1 MVAPE
6 LAESLSAIPYPV
18 QYAIFGEE
26 FPAANPEGMRRQA
39 QAYRRASDDIEQVR
53 DYARSVIGR
62 IPSLM
67 EGNAGKEA
75 RKSAQRLESAL
86 ASQSSAAVVLAEEL
100 EAAAAD
106 LEKTQWEMVVFGLMV
121 AYQIMTLVAGGPAG
135 MVAGKTVLAAGRTRF
150 LSMLKGL
157 VSRLA
162 SGRAPMTV
170 IRSGRV
176 PMALIRR
183 TAVYAG
189 LPAGVDALAQGVQ
202 IAQGHRRGW
211 DTKSVLFMG
220 LAGAGGGLG
229 GELIARKTHGLLHG
243 MASQRLRH
251 AAVQMSGGVGGV
263 LGGTASMGLVTGQF
277 SLTSASLINGLA
289 MGMVG
294 AGKGVRADDRP
305 LPGLGGEDIVRAP
318 SSDPWNIDTAAFI
331 DGNPHTYHEFR
342 QTMLNLAERHP
353 DRTSWRV
360 IGHTRGGLPMEML
373 SIHGGPTNILLIN
386 DPHPMEPVGRTTTH
400 ALAEATLADPQLL
413 ADASYH
419 IIISSDPDSSVLNN
433 RWPATE
439 GPVDMAAF
447 NLGIHRGAMS
457 DQPDHNFPAPWQPE
471 SPLPETRAQMRI
483 MGELGPEITFSLHNT
498 DFEGAYLFV
507 GHNHARPATE
517 IVSTMPDILHTA
529 ATQRGI
535 PVAETTP
542 DAEGMPTVGR
552 GVFEVPPYPTS
563 PPARDAQPTARGA
576 SSMEPAMGW
585 RQRSKYP
592 YGTTVP
598 RPSGA
603 ARPSTCSTRHS
614 PYSTTSPI
622 VCRHIS
628 SPPPSV
634 NPQTSAFV
642 SCAKQP
648 LVGPSPP
655 YLSTTPKPPTGNPC
669 DSAALCY
676 AISMRPCPHTPAIP
690 TQPGNSSSSV
700 TLSTT
705 TTAGGHAT
713 VRTIWR
719 PRGYHCAIRPEYSS
733 RSFCS

>member
-1 MVAPE
+1 M
-6 LAESLSAIPYPV
+6 
-18 QYAIFGEE
+18 
-26 FPAANPEGMRRQA
+26 
-39 QAYRRASDDIEQVR
+39 
-53 DYARSVIGR
+53 
-62 IPSLM
+62 
-67 EGNAGKEA
+67 
-75 RKSAQRLESAL
+75 
-86 ASQSSAAVVLAEEL
+86 AEEL

-135 MVAGKTVLAAGRTRF
+135 MAAGKTVLAAGRTRF

-229 GELIARKTHGLLHG
+229 GELIARKTHGLLSG

-277 SLTSASLINGLA
+277 SLTRASLINGLA
-289 MGMVG
+289 MGLVG
-294 AGKGVRADDRP
+294 AGKGVRADDSP
-305 LPGLGGEDIVRAP
+305 LAGLGGEDIVRAP
-318 SSDPWNIDTAAFI
+318 SSDPWDIDTAAFI
-331 DGNPHTYHEFR
+331 DGNPQTYHEFR

-353 DRTSWRV
+353 ARTSWRV

-400 ALAEATLADPQLL
+400 ALAEAAMADPRLL

-457 DQPDHNFPAPWQPE
+457 GQPDHNFPTPWQPE

-483 MGELGPEITFSLHNT
+483 MGEFDPVITFSLHNT
-498 DFEGAYLFV
+498 DFEGAYVFV

-517 IVSTMPDILHTA
+517 IVSTMSDILHTA

-552 GVFEVPPYPTS
+552 GVFEVPPLPDVPSSSRTAAHGAWSLQYGARHGVAAAVEVPIWNYRPSSLRRGEAVDLLNEALTVFDDIS
-563 PPARDAQPTARGA
+563 SRIPPHIQPTTFSESADFSVHIVRETTTRWADPALPFNDPETVHRQSLRLGGA
-576 SSMEPAMGW
+576 LL
-585 RQRSKYP
+585 
-592 YGTTVP
+592 
-598 RPSGA
+598 
-603 ARPSTCSTRHS
+603 
-614 PYSTTSPI
+614 
-622 VCRHIS
+622 RHIDETLPAHAGDS
-628 SPPPSV
+628 HTTRQLIELRDTLYHHYSRWARNCENDMAP
-634 NPQTSAFV
+634 TW
-642 SCAKQP
+642 
-648 LVGPSPP
+648 
-655 YLSTTPKPPTGNPC
+655 LSLR
-669 DSAALCY
+669 DSAGVQLEIILQLTRVS
-676 AISMRPCPHTPAIP
+676 ISA
-690 TQPGNSSSSV
+690 
-700 TLSTT
+700 
-705 TTAGGHAT
+705 
-713 VRTIWR
+713 
-719 PRGYHCAIRPEYSS
+719 PR
-733 RSFCS
+733 